1 MSPILNTPPLQ
12 NRHFDQFSSFGM
24 ISGCLRNDIG
34 IVLPE
39 KPKFTPKPFFE
50 FSRAI
55 LTPNGLVFK
64 IRNFVLHGFDK
75 K

>member
-12 NRHFDQFSSFGM
+12 NRHFDQSSSFGM
-24 ISGCLRNDIG
+24 ISESL
-34 IVLPE
+34 LPE

-55 LTPNGLVFK
+55 LTPLGRGFK
-64 IRNFVLHGFDK
+64 IRNFFLHGFDK
-75 K
+75 KLIS